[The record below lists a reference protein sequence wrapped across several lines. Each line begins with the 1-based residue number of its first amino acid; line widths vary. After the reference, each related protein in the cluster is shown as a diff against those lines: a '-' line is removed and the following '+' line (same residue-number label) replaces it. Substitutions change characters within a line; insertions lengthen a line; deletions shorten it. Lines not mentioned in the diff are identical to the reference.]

1 MNCRY
6 CNQLCH
12 KCGKQAN
19 GAQKYRCKSC
29 LKYQQ
34 EVYSSQI
41 YSLSANS
48 KIVALIKDGEGIRGI
63 SRLLSISKTTVLKRI
78 KLIASNIKRPD
89 NIKGKVFEVDEM
101 WTFCQNKKNEQWITY
116 IFDRANKCVVDFVV
130 GRKNKDSLK
139 PMVSRVLASSPKLV
153 ATDGLRVYQSL
164 IPPNIHMVEPYQTL
178 RIERNN
184 LNLRIHLKR
193 LSRKTINFTKNVS
206 MLQSVLKIYFWS

>member
-1 MNCRY
+1 M
-6 CNQLCH
+6 
-12 KCGKQAN
+12 QAN
-19 GAQKYRCKSC
+19 GNQKYRCKSC

-34 EVYSSQI
+34 AIYSSEI
-41 YSLSANS
+41 YSLSVNNE
-48 KIVALIKDGEGIRGI
+48 IIALVKEGVGIRGI
-63 SRLLSISKTTVLKRI
+63 GRLLSISKTTVLKRI

-89 NIKGKVFEVDEM
+89 RIKGKVFEIDEM

-116 IFDRANKCVVDFVV
+116 IFDRVNKCVVDFIV
-130 GRKNKDSLK
+130 GRRNKDSLR
-139 PMVSRVLASSPKLV
+139 PMISRVLQSCPTLM

-164 IPPNIHMVEPYQTL
+164 VPGNIHIVEPYQTL

-206 MLQSVLKIYFWS
+206 MLRSVLKIYFWS